1 MRDMWKPRWFFPVVL
16 VGAMFA
22 STGALISQSE
32 TRSDAEELAAR
43 VLELYK
49 YYKPKSMLRTE
60 KHVLEKPR
68 FEVAD
73 VHCHWELEA
82 DPQALIEAMDR
93 LGISYAVN
101 LSGGWGERLESM
113 LERFKRFAP
122 SRFEIL
128 ANIDFSEIDQPGF
141 SSKWVR
147 FLETAHESG
156 AAGLKIF
163 KELGLTIKD
172 ASGKVVPI
180 DDPRLDPLWAKCGE
194 LGMPVLIHAADPLA
208 FFEPIDRFN
217 ERVMQLGR
225 WPSWSFYGPEFP
237 RREEVIRQ
245 RNHVLEKHPET
256 MFIGAHVGNS
266 AEDLSYIAKVL
277 DEHPNFVVDISGRVA
292 ELGRQPYSARK
303 FFLDYAN
310 RILFGTDRYPG
321 RTNQPRHR
329 IYYRFLETQDEYFDY
344 FEHDFPPTGEWK
356 IYGVFLP
363 DNVLEKVYHRN
374 ADKIFRP

>member
-1 MRDMWKPRWFFPVVL
+1 MRKLLWFYPVVL
-16 VGAMFA
+16 VGAIFA
-22 STGALISQSE
+22 FSGAMVSQSE
-32 TRSDAEELAAR
+32 TQPDAEELATR

-49 YYKPKSMLRTE
+49 HYKPKSMLRTE
-60 KHVLEKPR
+60 QHVVERPK

-82 DPQALIEAMDR
+82 EPQALIEAMDR

-101 LSGGWGERLESM
+101 LSGGWGGRLESM
-113 LERFKRFAP
+113 LDRFKRFAP

-128 ANIDFSEIDQPGF
+128 VNIDFSEIDQPGF
-141 SSKWVR
+141 TSKWVG

-208 FFEPIDRFN
+208 FFEPIDQFN

-225 WPSWSFYGPEFP
+225 WPSWSFYGSEFP

-245 RNHVLEKHPET
+245 RNHVLKKHPET

-277 DEHPNFVVDISGRVA
+277 DEYPNFVVDISGRVA

-303 FFLDYAN
+303 FFLDYAD

-374 ADKIFRP
+374 ADRIFRP